1 MQVYT
6 FSNKK
11 VTGNFNLEENT
22 ANMKSSWKKKAKV
35 DESEVR
41 KALDYR
47 YLCDEIAIVKVWR
60 RMAPHRCSL
69 LKMICWKLALN
80 VCTGVKK
87 MAYHKV
93 NADQRTQGQYLDSDD
108 LQATALELEWDMEK
122 ELEEPGF
129 DHFRLDG
136 AVQHHLGNSQSPDL
150 DLEPIQPSASPKGR
164 FQRLQEDPEY
174 ISHYTR
180 QSPKNH
186 RCSFLRILKVFCAAL
201 ILFIFGIVIGYYAG
215 KKCPSAPASP
225 EPNNPHIYHE
235 ILKEIKAEN
244 IQQIYRDLLQSHR
257 EDDADI
263 AMKTLLQW
271 TSHGLEDVRL
281 VNYSVLLDLPGSS
294 SNTVTLK
301 NSGECFYPDGQQCSR
316 VTKTLHSQDLLY
328 SYAAYSAKGVLEA
341 ELVDVQY
348 GTIEDLIQVQ
358 ATTNVTKKI
367 ALMKLGQSPLL
378 YKSYLPSPR
387 NCQRD
392 KNDQA
397 NLSYE
402 FTVAAVH
409 DPADFLQLCFAHVI
423 HKVALFFITYST
435 IDPMFNRKDNCS
447 GLEPLK
453 LKAYYF
459 GELFVETTR
468 RYEQL
473 CGINVE
479 VMPHLNMISASQ
491 NLFNSVAVKE
501 LSLLEDAG
509 FGGVLLYVDPCD
521 LPKTTDLA
529 DKAFMVSLN
538 SGGDPSTPGYAS
550 IGIIFINF
558 ADDGIFTVQSAD
570 RKIISLKI
578 QSVTTYKTISNV
590 IGYLKGSVFPDR
602 YVIIG
607 SHHNS
612 LNTYGGQEWASSTA
626 IITAFIQALMLKV
639 KRGWRTDRTIVFCS
653 WGGTSFGNIGSYEW
667 AEDLKRVLQ
676 RNVVAYV
683 SLHNPVRGNSTLHPV
698 ASPSLQQLAA
708 ESQSIDCVEK
718 TKCSGSN
725 VSSVQIQGDSDYFI
739 NHLGV
744 PATQF
749 SYEDINTSENS
760 SFLSEAL
767 FPMHATKTE
776 ELDPSFKLHEN
787 IAKLSGYAALEIA
800 NEPVLPFNALDIA
813 LEVQNSL
820 RGEEVDASQLLAVA
834 SRLRDTAELFQSDE
848 MRPANDPRERAPI
861 RVRMLNDVLQ
871 SQEKNFLVHQ
881 APPGFYRNILYRLD
895 ERTSQF
901 SVLLEALEHCKLHQS
916 NETIQ
921 AALSEVLNSIS
932 SAQVYFK
939 AGLDVFETTL
949 AGKK

>member
-1 MQVYT
+1 M
-6 FSNKK
+6 
-11 VTGNFNLEENT
+11 EENE
-22 ANMKSSWKKKAKV
+22 SSLPNA
-35 DESEVR
+35 SQQ
-41 KALDYR
+41 
-47 YLCDEIAIVKVWR
+47 
-60 RMAPHRCSL
+60 
-69 LKMICWKLALN
+69 
-80 VCTGVKK
+80 VKK

-180 QSPKNH
+180 QSPKSH
-186 RCSFLRILKVFCAAL
+186 RCSFFQILKLFCAAL
-201 ILFIFGIVIGYYAG
+201 ILFIFGIMTGYYAG
-215 KKCPSAPASP
+215 KKCPSPPASP
-225 EPNNPHIYHE
+225 EPNNPHVYHE

-244 IQQIYRDLLQSHR
+244 IQQIYRDLLQSPR
-257 EDDADI
+257 EDDVDA
-263 AMKTLLQW
+263 AMKILLQW
-271 TSHGLEDVRL
+271 TSYGLEDVQL

-294 SNTVTLK
+294 SNTITLK
-301 NSGECFYPDGQQCSR
+301 NSGECFYPDGQQCSK
-316 VTKTLHSQDLLY
+316 VTKTLHNQDLLY
-328 SYAAYSAKGVLEA
+328 SYAAYSAKGTLEA
-341 ELVDVQY
+341 ELVDIQY
-348 GTIEDLIQVQ
+348 GTIEDLIRIQS
-358 ATTNVTKKI
+358 TTNVTKKI
-367 ALMKLGQSPLL
+367 ALLKLGQSPLL
-378 YKSYLPSPR
+378 YK
-387 NCQRD
+387 
-392 KNDQA
+392 
-397 NLSYE
+397 
-402 FTVAAVH
+402 
-409 DPADFLQLCFAHVI
+409 
-423 HKVALFFITYST
+423 
-435 IDPMFNRKDNCS
+435 
-447 GLEPLK
+447 
-453 LKAYYF
+453 
-459 GELFVETTR
+459 
-468 RYEQL
+468 
-473 CGINVE
+473 
-479 VMPHLNMISASQ
+479 
-491 NLFNSVAVKE
+491 
-501 LSLLEDAG
+501 LSLLEDIG

-521 LPKTTDLA
+521 LPKTTDPA

-538 SGGDPSTPGYAS
+538 NGGDPSTPGYAS
-550 IGIIFINF
+550 I
-558 ADDGIFTVQSAD
+558 DGSYRQHRLNLTTLLVQPISAVLAKKLTSVPENRVQKD
-570 RKIISLKI
+570 KCVPLQMSSSDKKIISLSI

-607 SHHNS
+607 SHHSS

-683 SLHNPVRGNSTLHPV
+683 SLHNPVRGNSTLHPI

-708 ESQSIDCVEK
+708 
-718 TKCSGSN
+718 
-725 VSSVQIQGDSDYFI
+725 
-739 NHLGV
+739 
-744 PATQF
+744 
-749 SYEDINTSENS
+749 ENS

-767 FPMHATKTE
+767 FPVHVTRTE

-787 IAKLSGYAALEIA
+787 IAKFSGHATLQIA

-813 LEVQNSL
+813 LQIQNSL
-820 RGEEVDASQLLAVA
+820 RVFLREEVDASQLLAVA
-834 SRLRDTAELFQSDE
+834 ARLRDTAELFQSDE

-871 SQEKNFLVHQ
+871 GLEKSFLVRQ
-881 APPGFYRNILYRLD
+881 APPGLYRNILYRLD

>member
-1 MQVYT
+1 MGLLISYKRRQDD
-6 FSNKK
+6 
-11 VTGNFNLEENT
+11 GNGEN
-22 ANMKSSWKKKAKV
+22 
-35 DESEVR
+35 
-41 KALDYR
+41 
-47 YLCDEIAIVKVWR
+47 
-60 RMAPHRCSL
+60 
-69 LKMICWKLALN
+69 
-80 VCTGVKK
+80 KK

-93 NADQRTQGQYLDSDD
+93 NADQRAQGHSPYLDNDE

-136 AVQHHLGNSQSPDL
+136 AIQHHLGNSQSPDL
-150 DLEPIQPSASPKGR
+150 DLEPIQPSSSPKGR
-164 FQRLQEDPEY
+164 FQRLQEDPDY
-174 ISHYTR
+174 VSHYTR
-180 QSPKNH
+180 QAPKSN
-186 RCSFLRILKVFCAAL
+186 RCSFFQILKVFCTAL
-201 ILFIFGIVIGYYAG
+201 ILFIFGIVIGYYAR
-215 KKCPSAPASP
+215 KKCPSSP
-225 EPNNPHIYHE
+225 TSQEPNTPHIYHE

-244 IQQIYRDLLQSHR
+244 IQEIYRDLLQFPR
-257 EDDADI
+257 EGDVDI
-263 AMKTLLQW
+263 AMKILVQW
-271 TSHGLEDVRL
+271 SSQGLEDVRL

-301 NSGECFYPDGQQCSR
+301 NSGECFYPSGQQCNTE
-316 VTKTLHSQDLLY
+316 TKMLHSQDDLY
-328 SYAAYSAKGVLEA
+328 SYAAYSAKGTLEA
-341 ELVDVQY
+341 ELVDIQY
-348 GTIEDLIQVQ
+348 GTVEDLIRIQ
-358 ATTNVTKKI
+358 AITNVTKKI
-367 ALMKLGQSPLL
+367 ALLKLGQSPLL
-378 YKSYLPSPR
+378 YK
-387 NCQRD
+387 
-392 KNDQA
+392 
-397 NLSYE
+397 
-402 FTVAAVH
+402 
-409 DPADFLQLCFAHVI
+409 
-423 HKVALFFITYST
+423 
-435 IDPMFNRKDNCS
+435 
-447 GLEPLK
+447 
-453 LKAYYF
+453 
-459 GELFVETTR
+459 
-468 RYEQL
+468 
-473 CGINVE
+473 
-479 VMPHLNMISASQ
+479 
-491 NLFNSVAVKE
+491 

-538 SGGDPSTPGYAS
+538 GGGDPSTPGYAS
-550 IGIIFINF
+550 IEGSYRQNRPNLTTLLVQPISTVL
-558 ADDGIFTVQSAD
+558 AKKLVSLPEDTVQKD
-570 RKIISLKI
+570 RCIPLQLPATGKKIISLNI

-590 IGYLKGSVFPDR
+590 IGYLRGTVFPDR

-607 SHHNS
+607 SHHNG

-626 IITAFIQALMLKV
+626 IITAFIQALMLKA
-639 KRGWRTDRTIVFCS
+639 KRGWRPDRTIVFCS

-708 ESQSIDCVEK
+708 ESQSFNCVEK
-718 TKCSGSN
+718 TRCPGSN

-749 SYEDINTSENS
+749 SYEDIKTSENS

-767 FPMHATKTE
+767 FPVHTTKTE
-776 ELDPSFKLHEN
+776 ELDPSFSLHET
-787 IAKLSGYAALEIA
+787 IAKLTGQVTLQIA

-820 RGEEVDASQLLAVA
+820 KGDEVDIPQLLAVA

-848 MRPANDPRERAPI
+848 MRPANDPKERAPI

-871 SQEKNFLVHQ
+871 SLEKSFLVHR
-881 APPGFYRNILYRLD
+881 APPGLYRNILYRLD

-921 AALSEVLNSIS
+921 AALSEVLNSIN

>member
-1 MQVYT
+1 
-6 FSNKK
+6 
-11 VTGNFNLEENT
+11 
-22 ANMKSSWKKKAKV
+22 
-35 DESEVR
+35 
-41 KALDYR
+41 
-47 YLCDEIAIVKVWR
+47 
-60 RMAPHRCSL
+60 
-69 LKMICWKLALN
+69 
-80 VCTGVKK
+80 

-93 NADQRTQGQYLDSDD
+93 NADQRAQGHSPYLDNDE

-136 AVQHHLGNSQSPDL
+136 AVQHHVGNSQSPDL
-150 DLEPIQPSASPKGR
+150 DLEPIQPSSSPKGR
-164 FQRLQEDPEY
+164 FQRLQEDPDY

-180 QSPKNH
+180 QAPKSN
-186 RCSFLRILKVFCAAL
+186 RCNLFQILKVFCTAL
-201 ILFIFGIVIGYYAG
+201 ILFIFGVVIGYYAR
-215 KKCPSAPASP
+215 KKCPSPPASQ
-225 EPNNPHIYHE
+225 EPNNLHIYHE

-244 IQQIYRDLLQSHR
+244 IQQIYRDLLQFPR
-257 EDDADI
+257 EDDVDI
-263 AMKTLLQW
+263 AMKILVQW
-271 TSHGLEDVRL
+271 SSQGLEDVQL

-301 NSGECFYPDGQQCSR
+301 NSGECFYPSGQQCNR
-316 VTKTLHSQDLLY
+316 ETKMLHRQDLLY
-328 SYAAYSAKGVLEA
+328 SYAAYSAKGTLEA
-341 ELVDVQY
+341 ELVDMQY
-348 GTIEDLIQVQ
+348 GTVEDLIRIQ
-358 ATTNVTKKI
+358 AITNVTKKI
-367 ALMKLGQSPLL
+367 ALLKLGQSPLL
-378 YKSYLPSPR
+378 YK
-387 NCQRD
+387 
-392 KNDQA
+392 
-397 NLSYE
+397 
-402 FTVAAVH
+402 
-409 DPADFLQLCFAHVI
+409 
-423 HKVALFFITYST
+423 
-435 IDPMFNRKDNCS
+435 
-447 GLEPLK
+447 
-453 LKAYYF
+453 
-459 GELFVETTR
+459 
-468 RYEQL
+468 
-473 CGINVE
+473 
-479 VMPHLNMISASQ
+479 
-491 NLFNSVAVKE
+491 

-509 FGGVLLYVDPCD
+509 FGGVLLYIDPCD
-521 LPKTTDLA
+521 LPKATDLA

-538 SGGDPSTPGYAS
+538 GGGDPSTPGYAS
-550 IGIIFINF
+550 I
-558 ADDGIFTVQSAD
+558 DGSYRQKRLNLTKLLVQPISAVLAKKLISLPEDTVQKD
-570 RKIISLKI
+570 RCIPLQLPATGKKIISLNI

-590 IGYLKGSVFPDR
+590 IGYLKGTLFPDR

-607 SHHNS
+607 SHHHG

-639 KRGWRTDRTIVFCS
+639 KRGWRPDRTIVFCS

-708 ESQSIDCVEK
+708 ESQSFNCVEK
-718 TKCSGSN
+718 TKCPGSN

-744 PATQF
+744 PAVQF
-749 SYEDINTSENS
+749 SYEDIKTSESS

-767 FPMHATKTE
+767 FPVHTTKTE
-776 ELDPSFKLHEN
+776 ELDPSFSLHETV
-787 IAKLSGYAALEIA
+787 AKLTGQVTLQIA
-800 NEPVLPFNALDIA
+800 SEPVLPFNALDIA

-820 RGEEVDASQLLAVA
+820 KASLAIGFFLLFLGDEVGVPQLLAVA

-848 MRPANDPRERAPI
+848 MRPANDPKERAPI

-871 SQEKNFLVHQ
+871 SLEKSFLVHR
-881 APPGFYRNILYRLD
+881 APPGLYRNILYRLD

-921 AALSEVLNSIS
+921 AALSEVLNSIN

>member
-1 MQVYT
+1 M
-6 FSNKK
+6 
-11 VTGNFNLEENT
+11 GENE
-22 ANMKSSWKKKAKV
+22 SSV
-35 DESEVR
+35 PSPPQQD
-41 KALDYR
+41 
-47 YLCDEIAIVKVWR
+47 
-60 RMAPHRCSL
+60 
-69 LKMICWKLALN
+69 
-80 VCTGVKK
+80 KK

-93 NADQRTQGQYLDSDD
+93 NADQRAQGHSPYLDNDE

-150 DLEPIQPSASPKGR
+150 DLEPIQPSSSPKGR
-164 FQRLQEDPEY
+164 FQRLQEDPDY

-180 QSPKNH
+180 QAPKSN
-186 RCSFLRILKVFCAAL
+186 RCRFFQILKVFCTAL
-201 ILFIFGIVIGYYAG
+201 ILFIFGVVIGYYAR
-215 KKCPSAPASP
+215 KKCPSPPTSQ

-244 IQQIYRDLLQSHR
+244 IQQVYRDLLQFPG
-257 EDDADI
+257 EDNVDI
-263 AMKTLLQW
+263 AMKILVHW
-271 TSHGLEDVRL
+271 TSQGLEDVRL

-301 NSGECFYPDGQQCSR
+301 NSGECFYPSGQQCNR
-316 VTKTLHSQDLLY
+316 ETKTLHSQDLLY
-328 SYAAYSAKGVLEA
+328 SYAAYSAKGTLEA
-341 ELVDVQY
+341 ELVDIQY
-348 GTIEDLIQVQ
+348 GTVEDLIRIQ
-358 ATTNVTKKI
+358 AITNVTKKI
-367 ALMKLGQSPLL
+367 ALLKLGQSPLL
-378 YKSYLPSPR
+378 YK
-387 NCQRD
+387 
-392 KNDQA
+392 
-397 NLSYE
+397 
-402 FTVAAVH
+402 
-409 DPADFLQLCFAHVI
+409 
-423 HKVALFFITYST
+423 
-435 IDPMFNRKDNCS
+435 
-447 GLEPLK
+447 
-453 LKAYYF
+453 
-459 GELFVETTR
+459 
-468 RYEQL
+468 
-473 CGINVE
+473 
-479 VMPHLNMISASQ
+479 
-491 NLFNSVAVKE
+491 
-501 LSLLEDAG
+501 LSLLEEAG

-550 IGIIFINF
+550 I
-558 ADDGIFTVQSAD
+558 DGSYRQNRLNLTRLLVQPISAVLAKKLVSLPEDTVQKD
-570 RKIISLKI
+570 RCIPLQMPATGKKIIGLNI
-578 QSVTTYKTISNV
+578 QSVTTYKSISNV
-590 IGYLKGSVFPDR
+590 IGYLKGTVFPDR
-602 YVIIG
+602 YVVIG

-639 KRGWRTDRTIVFCS
+639 KRGWRPDRTIVFCS

-708 ESQSIDCVEK
+708 ESQSFSCVEK
-718 TKCSGSN
+718 TKCPGSN

-744 PATQF
+744 PAIQF
-749 SYEDINTSENS
+749 SYEDIKTSENS

-767 FPMHATKTE
+767 FPVHTTKTE
-776 ELDPSFKLHEN
+776 ELDPSFSLHET
-787 IAKLSGYAALEIA
+787 IAKLTGQVTLQIA
-800 NEPVLPFNALDIA
+800 SEPVLPFNALDIA

-820 RGEEVDASQLLAVA
+820 KGDEVDIPQLLAVA

-848 MRPANDPRERAPI
+848 MRPANDPNERAPI

-871 SQEKNFLVHQ
+871 SLEKSFLVHR
-881 APPGFYRNILYRLD
+881 APPGLYRNILYRLD
-895 ERTSQF
+895 ERTNQF

-921 AALSEVLNSIS
+921 AALSEVLSSIN

>member
-1 MQVYT
+1 
-6 FSNKK
+6 
-11 VTGNFNLEENT
+11 
-22 ANMKSSWKKKAKV
+22 
-35 DESEVR
+35 
-41 KALDYR
+41 
-47 YLCDEIAIVKVWR
+47 
-60 RMAPHRCSL
+60 
-69 LKMICWKLALN
+69 
-80 VCTGVKK
+80 

-93 NADQRTQGQYLDSDD
+93 NADQRAQGHSPYLDNDE

-150 DLEPIQPSASPKGR
+150 DLEPIQPSSSPKGR
-164 FQRLQEDPEY
+164 FQRLQEDPDY

-180 QSPKNH
+180 QAPKSN
-186 RCSFLRILKVFCAAL
+186 RCNVFQILKVFCTAL
-201 ILFIFGIVIGYYAG
+201 ILFIFGIVVGYYAR
-215 KKCPSAPASP
+215 KKCPSPPTSQ
-225 EPNNPHIYHE
+225 EPNNLHIYHD

-244 IQQIYRDLLQSHR
+244 IQQVYRDLLQFPR
-257 EDDADI
+257 EDDVDI
-263 AMKTLLQW
+263 AMKILVQW
-271 TSHGLEDVRL
+271 SSQGLEDVRL

-301 NSGECFYPDGQQCSR
+301 NSGECFYPSGQQCNR
-316 VTKTLHSQDLLY
+316 EPKTLRSQDLLY
-328 SYAAYSAKGVLEA
+328 SYAAYSAKGTLEA
-341 ELVDVQY
+341 ELVDIQY
-348 GTIEDLIQVQ
+348 GTVEDLIRIQ
-358 ATTNVTKKI
+358 AITNVTKKI
-367 ALMKLGQSPLL
+367 ALLKLGQSPLL
-378 YKSYLPSPR
+378 YK
-387 NCQRD
+387 
-392 KNDQA
+392 
-397 NLSYE
+397 
-402 FTVAAVH
+402 
-409 DPADFLQLCFAHVI
+409 
-423 HKVALFFITYST
+423 
-435 IDPMFNRKDNCS
+435 
-447 GLEPLK
+447 
-453 LKAYYF
+453 
-459 GELFVETTR
+459 
-468 RYEQL
+468 
-473 CGINVE
+473 
-479 VMPHLNMISASQ
+479 
-491 NLFNSVAVKE
+491 

-550 IGIIFINF
+550 INGSYRQNRLNLTTLLVQPISALLAKKFVSLPE
-558 ADDGIFTVQSAD
+558 DTVQRDKCIPLQMPATGSFVCLFFH
-570 RKIISLKI
+570 IS
-578 QSVTTYKTISNV
+578 
-590 IGYLKGSVFPDR
+590 DR

-607 SHHNS
+607 SHHNG

-639 KRGWRTDRTIVFCS
+639 KRGWRPDRTIVFCS

-683 SLHNPVRGNSTLHPV
+683 SLNNPVRGNSTLHPV

-708 ESQSIDCVEK
+708 ESQSFNCVEK
-718 TKCSGSN
+718 TKCPASN

-744 PATQF
+744 PAMQF
-749 SYEDINTSENS
+749 SYEDIKTSENS

-767 FPMHATKTE
+767 FPAHTTKTE
-776 ELDPSFKLHEN
+776 ELDPSFSLHET
-787 IAKLSGYAALEIA
+787 IAKLTGQVTLQIA

-820 RGEEVDASQLLAVA
+820 KGNFCDEVDIPQLLAVA

-848 MRPANDPRERAPI
+848 MRPANDPKERAPI

-871 SQEKNFLVHQ
+871 SLEKSFLVHR
-881 APPGFYRNILYRLD
+881 APPGLYRNILYRLD

-921 AALSEVLNSIS
+921 TALSEVLNSIN

>member
-1 MQVYT
+1 
-6 FSNKK
+6 
-11 VTGNFNLEENT
+11 
-22 ANMKSSWKKKAKV
+22 
-35 DESEVR
+35 
-41 KALDYR
+41 
-47 YLCDEIAIVKVWR
+47 
-60 RMAPHRCSL
+60 
-69 LKMICWKLALN
+69 
-80 VCTGVKK
+80 

-93 NADQRTQGQYLDSDD
+93 NADQRAQGHSPYLDNDE

-136 AVQHHLGNSQSPDL
+136 AIQHHLGNSQSPDL
-150 DLEPIQPSASPKGR
+150 DLEAIQPSSSPKGR
-164 FQRLQEDPEY
+164 FQRLQEDPDY

-180 QSPKNH
+180 QAPKSN
-186 RCSFLRILKVFCAAL
+186 RCSFFQILKVFCTAL
-201 ILFIFGIVIGYYAG
+201 TLFIFGIVIGYYAR
-215 KKCPSAPASP
+215 KKCPSPSTSQ
-225 EPNNPHIYHE
+225 EPNNPRIYRE

-244 IQQIYRDLLQSHR
+244 IQQIYRDLLQFPR
-257 EDDADI
+257 EDDVDI
-263 AMKTLLQW
+263 AMKILVQW
-271 TSHGLEDVRL
+271 TSQGLEDVQL

-301 NSGECFYPDGQQCSR
+301 NSSECFYPTGQQCNR
-316 VTKTLHSQDLLY
+316 ETKTLHSQDLLY
-328 SYAAYSAKGVLEA
+328 SYAAYSAKGTIEA
-341 ELVDVQY
+341 ELIDVQY
-348 GTIEDLIQVQ
+348 GTVEDLIRVQ
-358 ATTNVTKKI
+358 AITNVTKKI
-367 ALMKLGQSPLL
+367 ALLKLGQSPLL
-378 YKSYLPSPR
+378 YK
-387 NCQRD
+387 
-392 KNDQA
+392 
-397 NLSYE
+397 
-402 FTVAAVH
+402 
-409 DPADFLQLCFAHVI
+409 
-423 HKVALFFITYST
+423 
-435 IDPMFNRKDNCS
+435 
-447 GLEPLK
+447 
-453 LKAYYF
+453 
-459 GELFVETTR
+459 
-468 RYEQL
+468 
-473 CGINVE
+473 
-479 VMPHLNMISASQ
+479 
-491 NLFNSVAVKE
+491 

-509 FGGVLLYVDPCD
+509 FGGVLLYIDPCD

-538 SGGDPSTPGYAS
+538 NGGDPSTPGYAS
-550 IGIIFINF
+550 I
-558 ADDGIFTVQSAD
+558 DGSYRQNRLNLTTLLVQPISAVLAKKLISLPEDTVQKD
-570 RKIISLKI
+570 RCIPLQMPATGKNIISLNI

-590 IGYLKGSVFPDR
+590 IGYLKGTVFPDR

-612 LNTYGGQEWASSTA
+612 FNTYGGQEWASSTA

-639 KRGWRTDRTIVFCS
+639 KRGWKPDRTIVFCS

-676 RNVVAYV
+676 RNVVAYI

-708 ESQSIDCVEK
+708 ESQSFNCVEK
-718 TKCSGSN
+718 TKCPGSN

-749 SYEDINTSENS
+749 SYEDIKTSENS
-760 SFLSEAL
+760 GFLSEAL
-767 FPMHATKTE
+767 FPVHTTKTE
-776 ELDPSFKLHEN
+776 EMDPSFSLHET
-787 IAKLSGYAALEIA
+787 IAKLTGQVTLQIA

-820 RGEEVDASQLLAVA
+820 KVATVLLLLFLGDEVDIPQLLAIA

-848 MRPANDPRERAPI
+848 MRPANDPKERAPI

-871 SQEKNFLVHQ
+871 SLEKSFLVRR
-881 APPGFYRNILYRLD
+881 APPGLYRNILYRLD

-921 AALSEVLNSIS
+921 AALSEVLNSIN